1 MYFLQITTTISL
13 TPHALTYHLTLTAPS
28 VKAEVAMREVML
40 CRPLRLD
47 ARDYTSSHWF
57 SSATC
62 FRVQPPR
69 HKKEEHRPPEPS
81 SSWAPGWQPGPTWP
95 VIELC
100 DKLSQTGMLT
110 RVKLLS
116 RRQEKQKNRS
126 CQALSSVQF
135 SSVQSLSRVRLFATP
150 WIAARQVSL
159 SINNSRSL
167 LKLMSTLQFSSVQS
181 LMSTLPKGKILSN
194 KNDCCFKPLS
204 LELVCNTYRKLIHLI
219 VLQAFTSGGVQQST
233 FPKLLQKKK
242 KKVSQPLIMGVMG
255 GGKNEKVPSFSSLS
269 IRGPWEV
276 YRWVCYPW
284 LMAYYQDGT
293 LI

>member
-1 MYFLQITTTISL
+1 MPETTQVLTGSLQPL
-13 TPHALTYHLTLTAPS
+13 ALGFSHLAIRKRNTGPQNLAP
-28 VKAEVAMREVML
+28 AELPA
-40 CRPLRLD
+40 D
-47 ARDYTSSHWF
+47 S
-57 SSATC
+57 
-62 FRVQPPR
+62 Q
-69 HKKEEHRPPEPS
+69 
-81 SSWAPGWQPGPTWP
+81 GQPGQWLNS
-95 VIELC
+95 VISCLKQGC
-100 DKLSQTGMLT
+100 SPAWSCSAD
-110 RVKLLS
+110 VK
-116 RRQEKQKNRS
+116 RNRTDL
-126 CQALSSVQF
+126 ARLSVQF

-242 KKVSQPLIMGVMG
+242 KKCL
-255 GGKNEKVPSFSSLS
+255 SL
-269 IRGPWEV
+269 W
-276 YRWVCYPW
+276 
-284 LMAYYQDGT
+284 
-293 LI
+293 